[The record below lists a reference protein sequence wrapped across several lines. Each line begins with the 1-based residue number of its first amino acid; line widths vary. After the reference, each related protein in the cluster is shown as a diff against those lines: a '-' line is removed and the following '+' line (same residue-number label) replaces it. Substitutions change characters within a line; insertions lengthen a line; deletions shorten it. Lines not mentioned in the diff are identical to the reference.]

1 MLGHTFDSWCVYI
14 REISHPSQFFR
25 SILTR
30 SFPWQS
36 TANRRRRGSPKRP
49 RGKRTLLSNLR
60 NWISRDIV
68 PSVARLMS
76 ELSKLFMPPPS
87 ATYWPR
93 FRETG
98 EKVSLSP
105 WRKLFCHWG
114 KDAMAISFI
123 SWERKDQGRFKVGR
137 KEPAGNIYQNHWN
150 FY

>member
-87 ATYWPR
+87 ETYWPR

-98 EKVSLSP
+98 KKFLSP
-105 WRKLFCHWG
+105 RGGSCFAIEERTRWQFLLFLG
-114 KDAMAISFI
+114 RERIKDVSR
-123 SWERKDQGRFKVGR
+123 SDKKSQW
-137 KEPAGNIYQNHWN
+137 NIYQNHWN
-150 FY
+150 FN